1 MASTATAGTTRT
13 VDRALALL
21 AEVCAED
28 SIGLSECARRARLPA
43 STALR
48 LLRTLEGSGFVTRD
62 DEGSFRAGSRLIQLG
77 ALAFGRQSLIRLGEP
92 VLDRLVGA
100 TGESAY
106 LTIAGPGGTA
116 IHVAMVEGTHAV
128 RHNSW
133 VGRSFPSADLVVGRV
148 LRNEVPAAGY
158 VSEHDQVEPDVTA
171 IVAPILR
178 PGGVAAAISLLGP
191 RYRIDDATL
200 HRYGVVLADEAR
212 TLSRQLGSALPTGT
226 TGQETGT

>member
-1 MASTATAGTTRT
+1 MATAASAGTTRT

-28 SIGLSECARRARLPA
+28 SIGLSECARRAELPA

-62 DEGSFRAGSRLIQLG
+62 EEGCFRAGSRLIQLG
-77 ALAFGRQSLIRLGEP
+77 ALALGRQSLVRIAEP

-116 IHVAMVEGTHAV
+116 IHIAMVEGTHAV
-128 RHNSW
+128 RHTSW
-133 VGRSFPSADLVVGRV
+133 VGRSFPTAGLVVGRA
-148 LRNEVPAAGY
+148 LADDVPACGY
-158 VSEHDQVEPDVTA
+158 VSEHDRLEPDVTA

-178 PGGVAAAISLLGP
+178 PGGVAAAMSLLGP
-191 RYRIDDATL
+191 SYRIDDATL
-200 HRYGVVLADEAR
+200 HRYGAILAEEAR
-212 TLSRQLGSALPTGT
+212 VLSGHLGATPSTDT
-226 TGQETGT
+226 TGQETRP

>member
-1 MASTATAGTTRT
+1 MTAAARAGTTRT
-13 VDRALALL
+13 VDRALTLL

-28 SIGLSECARRARLPA
+28 SIGLSECARRAGLPA

-62 DEGSFRAGSRLIQLG
+62 DEGCFRAGSRLIQLG
-77 ALAFGRQSLIRLGEP
+77 ALALGRQSLVRIAEP

-106 LTIAGPGGTA
+106 LTISGPGGTA

-128 RHNSW
+128 RHTSW
-133 VGRSFPSADLVVGRV
+133 VGRSFPTADLAVGWA
-148 LRNEVPAAGY
+148 LAGDVPEEGY
-158 VSEHDQVEPDVTA
+158 VAQHDRLEPDVTA

-178 PGGVAAAISLLGP
+178 PGGVAAAMSLLGP
-191 RYRIDDATL
+191 SYRIDNPTL
-200 HRYGVVLADEAR
+200 RRYGAILAGEAR
-212 TLSRQLGSALPTGT
+212 GLSRQLGAPPSTDT